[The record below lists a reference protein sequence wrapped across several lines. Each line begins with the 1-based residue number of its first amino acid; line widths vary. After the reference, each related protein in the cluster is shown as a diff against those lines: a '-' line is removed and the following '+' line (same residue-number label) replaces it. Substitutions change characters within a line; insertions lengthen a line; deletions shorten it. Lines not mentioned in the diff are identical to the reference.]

1 MRLFR
6 FIPTLLLFLA
16 IPILILSEVGVATFY
31 VTIPSVIIMQMVILK
46 LFGKTQPLII
56 FSLYLFVYFLY
67 LIPYFYFGFQLSYYT
82 KYQNEHY
89 YNKIAYLF
97 YLFYLG
103 VLLSYKYRI
112 RKNGQRLLNNC
123 TILTKRPQR
132 IIFFGLF
139 ALVFIMSL
147 RQGQNVIAS
156 NSGSYQLYQ
165 DNLDNINGMPFY
177 VIMTMCFLPLILK
190 SNLSSKIT
198 IGTFIFIFSVF
209 CITRGLRIVLV
220 PLAILAFLIY
230 IEGKIKN
237 KYLYIMIFIG
247 YFFIILANALKMNIE
262 MQMNLLFSEGDED
275 VILSHHSD
283 MLYGAA
289 AGIGLIEDG
298 IVTLFQRVILN
309 ITFLLEAI
317 VPPSIFPDEY
327 KFPQIISSSTEMGG
341 GCLCIISAYY
351 MWGYLGVILMG
362 YWFARFVCNSYR
374 SKSSIRVL
382 VCIMILIFFPR
393 WVSYDFNNLIRFPFI
408 AFLLYLLI
416 FRSKF
421 S

>member
-6 FIPTLLLFLA
+6 NILTMLILIV
-16 IPILILSEVGVATFY
+16 IPILILSEIGVATFY
-31 VTIPSVIIMQMVILK
+31 FTVPSVLIMQMTILK
-46 LFGKTQPLII
+46 LFSKTQPLII

-67 LIPYFYFGFQLSYYT
+67 LIPYFYFGFQLSPYT

-89 YNKIAYLF
+89 YNIIALLF

-103 VLLSYKYRI
+103 MLLAYKFRI
-112 RKNGQRLLNNC
+112 REYGLRLFDNC
-123 TILTKRPQR
+123 RISTKRSQR
-132 IIFFGLF
+132 VIFYGLF
-139 ALVFIMSL
+139 VLVFLLSL
-147 RQGQNVIAS
+147 RQGQNVLIGDS
-156 NSGSYQLYQ
+156 DSYQLYQ

-237 KYLYIMIFIG
+237 KWLYIMIFIG

-317 VPPSIFPDEY
+317 VPPSIFPNEY
-327 KFPQIISSSTEMGG
+327 KFPQIITSATDTGG
-341 GCLCIISAYY
+341 GGLCILSAYY

-408 AFLLYLLI
+408 AFLLYFFI